1 MKFVNDGT
9 RYKKSTSNP
18 KRVTLSDTAGK
29 RASYS
34 LKWKK
39 LGESTCFLV
48 INFSVF
54 KHITKKKLSCRSIYY
69 STLKSRYSK
78 ALQKISVME
87 V

>member
-9 RYKKSTSNP
+9 HYKKSTSNP

-39 LGESTCFLV
+39 LGESTCFLD
-48 INFSVF
+48 NKFFSFQTYYKEETVLQ
-54 KHITKKKLSCRSIYY
+54 KHILFY
-69 STLKSRYSK
+69 S
-78 ALQKISVME
+78 
-87 V
+87 